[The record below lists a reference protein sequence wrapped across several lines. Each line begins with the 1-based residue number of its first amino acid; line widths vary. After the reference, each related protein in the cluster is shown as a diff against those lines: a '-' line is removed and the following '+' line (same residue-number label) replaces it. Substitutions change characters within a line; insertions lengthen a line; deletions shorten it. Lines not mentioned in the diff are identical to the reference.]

1 MIIGKNDKY
10 EKYPSQPNSQLTRA
24 DEEMKIKKD
33 SFEALKLFEAE
44 IGYSFNNIEL
54 LQEARMQASNKR
66 TAFFGDAVLDFI
78 VSEFLF
84 KNYAEL
90 DQGQLTNLK
99 SHLVCDE
106 KLEKIVKKNG
116 WDEYL
121 ILEKGIPGKSKKMN
135 STFLEA
141 IVGAIYLDTGMG
153 STKRFVCQFIS
164 TLKEAE
170 KSMKTLVS
178 PKVKLYEF
186 CQQRYHGFRPE
197 SFMVSEEGPPHDK
210 TFVMG
215 YMLPKDITGLKSD
228 ISGEGVGKTKSDA
241 ETKAAEKIN
250 SRLIRLGIMEKE

>member
-1 MIIGKNDKY
+1 MDKN
-10 EKYPSQPNSQLTRA
+10 EKTPAQLNFQLTPE
-24 DEEMKIKKD
+24 DEEMKKEND
-33 SFEALKLFEAE
+33 SFDALKQFEAE
-44 IGYSFNNIEL
+44 IGYVFDDISRLEG
-54 LQEARMQASNKR
+54 ARIQASNKR

-84 KNYAEL
+84 KNYTEL
-90 DQGQLTNLK
+90 EQGQLTSLK

-121 ILEKGIPGKSKKMN
+121 IIEKGIVGRSKKMN

-141 IVGAIYLDTGMG
+141 VVGAIYLDSGLSETE
-153 STKRFVCQFIS
+153 TFVYRFIVNK
-164 TLKEAE
+164 KEAE
-170 KSMKTLVS
+170 KSMKSLVS

-186 CQQRYHGFRPE
+186 CQQHYSGFRPE
-197 SFMVSEEGPPHDK
+197 SFMISEDGPSHDR

-215 YMLPKDITGLKSD
+215 YLLPKEITGLKND
-228 ISGEGVGKTKSDA
+228 IAGEGEGKTKSDA

-250 SRLIRLGIMEKE
+250 RQLIRIGLMEK

>member
-1 MIIGKNDKY
+1 MTKEKNDND
-10 EKYPSQPNSQLTRA
+10 PSQPSFQLTPA

-33 SFEALKLFEAE
+33 SFEALKQFETE
-44 IGYSFNNIEL
+44 IGYSFDNIEL
-54 LQEARMQASNKR
+54 LQEARIQASNKR

-84 KNYAEL
+84 KNYTDLE
-90 DQGQLTNLK
+90 QGQLTNLK

-121 ILEKGIPGKSKKMN
+121 IVEKGIPGKSKKMN

-141 IVGAIYLDTGMG
+141 IVGAIYLDGGMR
-153 STKRFVCQFIS
+153 STKKFVCRFIS

-178 PKVKLYEF
+178 PKVRLYEF

-197 SFMVSEEGPPHDK
+197 SFMVSEDGPPHDK
-210 TFVMG
+210 IFVMA

-228 ISGEGVGKTKSDA
+228 ISGEGVGKTKADA

-250 SRLIRLGIMEKE
+250 ARLVRLGIMEKE